1 MKPLTDEDLNAAGKV
16 LLVIVAFV
24 ILLFSTQSNAQTYT
38 ISKSLVDSNYVIDF
52 EDEFI
57 DNHYFEGQRVKYYGK
72 LDLTEN
78 EYKQLIKDIKKS
90 LKQNEIEIDR
100 ANYAVLKYGWVK
112 DTVWVYYNEKAFSVT
127 KKDISILN
135 SKL

>member
-90 LKQNEIEIDR
+90 LKQKEIEIDR

-112 DTVWVYYNEKAFSVT
+112 DTVWVYYDEKAFSVT

>member
-1 MKPLTDEDLNAAGKV
+1 MKPLTDEDLNVAGKV
-16 LLVIVAFV
+16 FLVIVAFV

-112 DTVWVYYNEKAFSVT
+112 DTVWVYYDEKAFSVT

>member
-112 DTVWVYYNEKAFSVT
+112 DTVWVYYDEKAFSVT
-127 KKDISILN
+127 KKDIKILN

>member
-112 DTVWVYYNEKAFSVT
+112 DTVWVYYDEKAFSVT